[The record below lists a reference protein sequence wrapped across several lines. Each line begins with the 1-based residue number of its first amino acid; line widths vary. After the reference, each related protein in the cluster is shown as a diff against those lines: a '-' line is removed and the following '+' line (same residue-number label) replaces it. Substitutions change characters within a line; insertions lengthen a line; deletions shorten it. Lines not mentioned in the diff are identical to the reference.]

1 MAESLKVNTDL
12 MRRAAA
18 EQRKDTAELQGPLAA
33 QASIEAEAAGRGP
46 IFYEL
51 KEAVLAATLPARQAR
66 IQDDIAAG
74 ERFADETEKWAGNFD
89 AQEQANAARQGA
101 VRL

>member
-12 MRRAAA
+12 LRRAAA

-33 QASIEAEAAGRGP
+33 HASIEAEASGRGP

-51 KEAVLAATLPARQAR
+51 KEAVLAATLPARLQR

-74 ERFADETEKWAGNFD
+74 ERFADETDKWAGAFD
-89 AQEQANAARQGA
+89 AQEQTNAARQGSVA
-101 VRL
+101 L

>member
-18 EQRKDTAELQGPLAA
+18 EQRTDTAQLQGPLAA
-33 QASIEAEAAGRGP
+33 HASIEAEASERGP

-51 KEAVLAATLPARQAR
+51 KEAVLAATLPARLQR
-66 IQDDIAAG
+66 IQSDIAAG
-74 ERFADETEKWAGNFD
+74 EQFADETDKWAGAFD
-89 AQEQANAARQGA
+89 AQEQTNAARQGS
-101 VRL
+101 VTL